1 MTVAV
6 SVLAFNLHPVAWA
19 VLLVATAMY
28 AVAIRNPAFAVNQ
41 RQAWAFLG
49 AVGVLLVALTW
60 PVADL
65 AAHHLLVALV
75 VQRLLL
81 LLAAPPLLLLGVPT
95 ALVVRA
101 TRPPLIDEAVRFC
114 SRPVPAIALV
124 TVTAI
129 ATLTTPAVDGQASSA
144 VVRAL
149 LNITLLGAGIVL
161 WLPVLRPLPGSPAMT
176 ALGRAGYLVVQ
187 SIVPSFLAVV
197 WIFARHPLYAVYAHA
212 GRTFGMSP
220 LLDQQVAGFVAK
232 LTTIFVLWS
241 VAFVI
246 VHRAEARPDDDMPLT
261 WADVERH
268 LERIDRRARRRAAL
282 PLPPIRGEPAG
293 GGSGSGRQGGATGE
307 RPSTHG
313 GGGSDTRPDTR
324 PDEHSDNRPDEPGPG

>member
-1 MTVAV
+1 MTAAV
-6 SVLAFNLHPVAWA
+6 SVLAFNLHPLAWA

-28 AVAIRNPAFAVNQ
+28 AVAIRNPAFAVNP

-60 PVADL
+60 PLADL

-81 LLAAPPLLLLGVPT
+81 LLAAPPLLLMSVPT

-101 TRPPLIDEAVRFC
+101 TRPAPIDGAVRFC

-124 TVTAI
+124 TVIAI
-129 ATLTTPAVDGQASSA
+129 ATLTTPAVDGQASLA
-144 VVRAL
+144 AVRAL
-149 LNITLLGAGIVL
+149 LNVTLLGAGVVL

-187 SIVPSFLAVV
+187 SILPSFLAVV
-197 WIFARHPLYAVYAHA
+197 WIFARHPLYAVYAHT

-220 LLDQQVAGFVAK
+220 LLDQQIAGFVAK

-246 VHRAEARPDDDMPLT
+246 VHRAEARPDDDTPLT

-268 LERIDRRARRRAAL
+268 LERVDRRARRRAAL
-282 PLPPIRGEPAG
+282 PLPSMRGGHAG
-293 GGSGSGRQGGATGE
+293 GGIGPGGRDGGTGG
-307 RPSTHG
+307 RPRTHG
-313 GGGSDTRPDTR
+313 SSGSDTRPDDR
-324 PDEHSDNRPDEPGPG
+324 PDERSDNRPDEPGTG